1 MTIGNERKNDTAINN
16 SLQRSSLLIEAILAT
31 GFFGSRSAPEIVGRR
46 IAGFGAMRFDQ
57 RQQPG
62 PPNHHVRLGEEPFAP
77 RNLALCLPG

>member
-46 IAGFGAMRFDQ
+46 IAAASEGLGKRTALTIRLPL
-57 RQQPG
+57 RQIL
-62 PPNHHVRLGEEPFAP
+62 RK
-77 RNLALCLPG
+77 